1 MCQGKEEG
9 VERKGGRG
17 ERVEEG
23 EGEGEGKRE
32 GEGRKRRWEK
42 GSVISNSEI
51 ACLHLSFKGLLSV

>member
-1 MCQGKEEG
+1 M
-9 VERKGGRG
+9 
-17 ERVEEG
+17 EG